1 MVSAASTSEPRNGQ
15 GSSSMRGW
23 CRGRPTAHDLT
34 RVGRGWGRRWGRGL
48 GAVGA
53 GWARW
58 ARDTELSGGTRR
70 RGVGEFNL
78 ALEALDDRDVGGA
91 AALAHRLQAVAAAD
105 ALELVEHRREQLG
118 PGGPERMPE
127 RDRAAVRV
135 DLLGVGLDVLEPGH
149 DNRGEGLVDLHDVD
163 VVDRQAGLLQC
174 KARGRDRAG

>member
-23 CRGRPTAHDLT
+23 CRGRPTAHDLA
-34 RVGRGWGRRWGRGL
+34 RGGRGGRGV

-58 ARDTELSGGTRR
+58 ARGGRAVGARWARDTALSGGTRR

-105 ALELVEHRREQLG
+105 ALELVEHRRE
-118 PGGPERMPE
+118 
-127 RDRAAVRV
+127 
-135 DLLGVGLDVLEPGH
+135 
-149 DNRGEGLVDLHDVD
+149 
-163 VVDRQAGLLQC
+163 
-174 KARGRDRAG
+174 